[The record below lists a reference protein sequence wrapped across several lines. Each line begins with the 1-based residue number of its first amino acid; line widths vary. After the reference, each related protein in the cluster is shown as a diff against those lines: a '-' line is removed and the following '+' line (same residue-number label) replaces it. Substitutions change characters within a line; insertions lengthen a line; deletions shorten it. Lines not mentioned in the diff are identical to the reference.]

1 MGRSDAEL
9 MRRWQR
15 GDAAAFAALVER
27 WQQPVA
33 RFLVRLVGHPDR
45 AADLCQE
52 VFLRVLRAAPRYRE
66 RGQFST
72 WLFQIA
78 LNAARDAGRRLRRA
92 PDPLPDAEKL
102 PGGLRPPLTEPAADE
117 VCERRELARAV
128 ACAVAELPPHLRE
141 VLALRHDQGM
151 SFEEMARV
159 LGTPAS
165 TLKSRFA
172 AALHRLRD
180 RLHELGWSFEE
191 SAP

>member
-1 MGRSDAEL
+1 MGHPDAEL

-33 RFLVRLVGHPDR
+33 RFLARLVGPTDR
-45 AADLCQE
+45 VADLCQE
-52 VFLRVLRAAPRYRE
+52 VFLRVLRAGPRYRVDG
-66 RGQFST
+66 RFST

-78 LNAARDAGRRLRRA
+78 LNVARDAGRRRRHA
-92 PDPLPDAEKL
+92 PVPLPDENS
-102 PGGLRPPLTEPAADE
+102 GRSRPRLAGAPADE
-117 VCERRELARAV
+117 LCARRELAQAV
-128 ACAVAELPPHLRE
+128 ACAVAELPPPLRE
-141 VLALRHDQGM
+141 VLALRHDQDM

-180 RLHELGWSFEE
+180 RLYELGWSFEE
-191 SAP
+191 AAP